1 MKTIALVEDE
11 KDLNNLIRTYLEKE
25 GYNVVSYYDGE
36 STINNINKDVD
47 LWILD
52 IMLGDTISGYDII
65 KKIREENPDVPVI
78 FTSARDK
85 DLDKIIGLELG
96 SDDYIAKPYSPKELV
111 LRVNNIIRRVYS
123 KDKQKLTYKDYT
135 IDFEKRMVLHKGE
148 SINLTTLEFDL
159 LYMFVT
165 NINKSF
171 SRDDIL
177 NNIWGE
183 NYFGTDRVVDDLVL
197 PIYEDNLYNYLG
209 ESLNILDSPENSKIN
224 SEVAYIYVNN
234 ENIYISNNL
243 NKVLG
248 LDLANSQK
256 YLDQQAKIDV
266 PEDVLKL
273 LEERKQ
279 ARQNKNWELSDNLRD
294 KIKELGY
301 AVKDTKDGMTVE
313 KI

>member
-183 NYFGTDRVVDDLVL
+183 NYFGTDRVVDDLIRRL
-197 PIYEDNLYNYLG
+197 RKKMPLLDINTIYGYGYR
-209 ESLNILDSPENSKIN
+209 
-224 SEVAYIYVNN
+224 
-234 ENIYISNNL
+234 
-243 NKVLG
+243 
-248 LDLANSQK
+248 
-256 YLDQQAKIDV
+256 
-266 PEDVLKL
+266 L
-273 LEERKQ
+273 L
-279 ARQNKNWELSDNLRD
+279 
-294 KIKELGY
+294 
-301 AVKDTKDGMTVE
+301 
-313 KI
+313 

>member
-111 LRVNNIIRRVYS
+111 LRVGNIIKRVYS
-123 KDKQKLTYKDYT
+123 KEKQKLTYKDYT
-135 IDFEKRMVLHKGE
+135 IDLEKRMVLHKEE

-183 NYFGTDRVVDDLVL
+183 NYFGTDRVVDDLVRRL
-197 PIYEDNLYNYLG
+197 RKKMPKLDINTIYGYGYR
-209 ESLNILDSPENSKIN
+209 
-224 SEVAYIYVNN
+224 
-234 ENIYISNNL
+234 
-243 NKVLG
+243 
-248 LDLANSQK
+248 
-256 YLDQQAKIDV
+256 
-266 PEDVLKL
+266 L
-273 LEERKQ
+273 L
-279 ARQNKNWELSDNLRD
+279 
-294 KIKELGY
+294 
-301 AVKDTKDGMTVE
+301 
-313 KI
+313 

>member
-25 GYNVVSYYDGE
+25 GYNVVSYYNGD

-123 KDKQKLTYKDYT
+123 KEKQKLTYKDYT
-135 IDFEKRMVLHKGE
+135 IDLEKRMVLHKSE

-183 NYFGTDRVVDDLVL
+183 NYFGTDRVVDDLVRRL
-197 PIYEDNLYNYLG
+197 RKKMSELDINTIYGYGYR
-209 ESLNILDSPENSKIN
+209 
-224 SEVAYIYVNN
+224 
-234 ENIYISNNL
+234 
-243 NKVLG
+243 
-248 LDLANSQK
+248 
-256 YLDQQAKIDV
+256 
-266 PEDVLKL
+266 L
-273 LEERKQ
+273 L
-279 ARQNKNWELSDNLRD
+279 
-294 KIKELGY
+294 
-301 AVKDTKDGMTVE
+301 
-313 KI
+313 